1 MRRIDFTNGLA
12 LATVAASTAPALA
25 QTPTVTTLHIGVN
38 ASDDV
43 TPILWA
49 RETGMFAKAGLEVD
63 IQKFTSGST
72 ITAAVLGGSL
82 DIGRSSLLPLIE
94 ARARGIPVQ
103 LIVPDALSIPNAGTD
118 GLVVPKN
125 SPIATGKDLNGAT
138 LPVPSI
144 NDFNTIATRA
154 WIDQT
159 GGDSKTVHF
168 IELPISSI
176 IPAILDGR
184 VPAGMITNPSLAKG
198 LADGTIK
205 VLGRPD
211 QAIAKRYLITAYFST
226 EPFIAAHR
234 DAIAAFSR
242 VMLSSNT
249 YTNVH
254 HAEAV
259 VKVAAFWGINASV
272 IENESTPPAA
282 VKFDQADIQPLVDAA
297 VRYGVLAKPID
308 VATFIAPMARSK

>member
-1 MRRIDFTNGLA
+1 
-12 LATVAASTAPALA
+12 VA
-25 QTPTVTTLHIGVN
+25 QTLPKLNVGVN

-43 TPILWA
+43 TPVLWA
-49 RETGMFAKAGLEVD
+49 RDTGMFTRAGLDVE
-63 IQKFTSGST
+63 IQKFTAGST
-72 ITAAVLGGSL
+72 ITAAVIGGSL

-103 LIVPDALSIPNAGTD
+103 LIVPDAVSIASNAAD
-118 GLVVPKN
+118 GIVVAKN
-125 SPIATGKDLNGAT
+125 SSIASGKDLNGAT

-168 IELPISSI
+168 VELPISSI
-176 IPAILDGR
+176 IPAILDRR
-184 VPAGMITNPSLAKG
+184 VPAGLVTNPSLAKG

-205 VLGRPD
+205 VIGRPD
-211 QAIAKRYLITAYFST
+211 QAIAKRFLITAYFST
-226 EPFIAAHR
+226 ESFISTHGG
-234 DAIAAFSR
+234 AIAAFSR
-242 VMLSSNT
+242 VLLSSNA

-259 VKVAAFWGINASV
+259 VKVAPFWGINASV
-272 IENESTPPAA
+272 IENETTPLAA
-282 VKFDQADIQPLVDAA
+282 VRFDPADIQPLIDVAS
-297 VRYGVLAKPID
+297 RYGVLSKPLD
-308 VATFIAPMARSK
+308 AATLVAPTVQQPK